1 MQHRSPAR
9 FLAPLA
15 LIAAFVAVY
24 VVVQPQP
31 DSAPAPA
38 STSSVVKSTQPTKE
52 PVVKRTSKTYTVK
65 SGDTLS
71 GIAEQTG
78 VPLEQILSLNQVDA
92 NSLRV
97 GRKLTL
103 RR

>member
-15 LIAAFVAVY
+15 LIASFVAVY
-24 VVVQPQP
+24 VLVR
-31 DSAPAPA
+31 PAGDPGPVS
-38 STSSVVKSTQPTKE
+38 STSSVVKAAQPSQTPADK
-52 PVVKRTSKTYTVK
+52 PAPRTYTVK

-78 VPLEQILSLNQVDA
+78 IPLDQILSLNPGDA

-97 GRKLTL
+97 GRKLKL
-103 RR
+103 RQ